1 MEHRKYRQFIALGSI
16 VSIVSFTLVCISFT
30 SEDWIDAKGSVVNE
44 SIAGHNFDSIIH
56 YGLFKGI
63 LTRTILSSSMIYNI
77 YFTCV
82 WEENLC
88 AWSCLKDKDSRLDE
102 VKALIR
108 GRKPT
113 FSCAPISVLVLP
125 EFRIGI
131 PDQNNI
137 NGQDD

>member
-1 MEHRKYRQFIALGSI
+1 MEHRKYRKFIASGSI
-16 VSIVSFTLVCISFT
+16 VSIVSFILVCISFT
-30 SEDWIDAKGSVVNE
+30 SDDWIDAKGSVVNK
-44 SIAGHNFDSIIH
+44 SIVDHYLDSIIH
-56 YGLFKGI
+56 YGLFRGI
-63 LTRTILSSSMIYNI
+63 LTRKILSSSMIYHI

-88 AWSCLKDKDSRLDE
+88 AWSCLKDEDSRLHE

-113 FSCAPISVLVLP
+113 FSCSPISVLVWP
-125 EFRIGI
+125 ELRFGI
-131 PDQNNI
+131 QDRNNT